1 MQGNL
6 WFESIKPHRFCWCS
20 LNHILGIIDS
30 MDLQSIHQFG
40 THISSSS
47 NLLELQL
54 MYWSQLYESFACA
67 HCKLLNAVNICI
79 TENVFG
85 KSQLKDPWQAA
96 EVPCSSAT
104 LAKQH
109 QKFDASHTRCYHGRS
124 RRGEMIKFARSQL
137 AFCHTWKGRSKWHG
151 KGYYTPVWF
160 LISILQNCIISI
172 SIYRNVI
179 S

>member
-1 MQGNL
+1 
-6 WFESIKPHRFCWCS
+6 
-20 LNHILGIIDS
+20 

-85 KSQLKDPWQAA
+85 KSQLKDPWKAT

-104 LAKQH
+104 LTKH
-109 QKFDASHTRCYHGRS
+109 RQKFDASHTRCYHGR
-124 RRGEMIKFARSQL
+124 RRGEMIKFAKRPVSILSHMEREVKMTRQRL
-137 AFCHTWKGRSKWHG
+137 LYTCVVLHLNFAKWHNFNFN
-151 KGYYTPVWF
+151 K
-160 LISILQNCIISI
+160 QKCH
-172 SIYRNVI
+172 
-179 S
+179 